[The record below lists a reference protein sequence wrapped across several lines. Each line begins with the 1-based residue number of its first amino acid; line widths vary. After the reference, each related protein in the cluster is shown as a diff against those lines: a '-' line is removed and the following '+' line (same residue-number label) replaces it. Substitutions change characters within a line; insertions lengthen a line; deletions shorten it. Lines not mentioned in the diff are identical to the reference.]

1 MTAFD
6 WLHVLTVAG
15 GIMLG
20 VAGGISLN
28 WTIERALQRY
38 SDRQRGEGET

>member
-6 WLHVLTVAG
+6 WLHVFTVAG
-15 GIMLG
+15 GILIG

-28 WTIERALQRY
+28 WTIDRALHLR
-38 SDRQRGEGET
+38 SARQRGKGAK

>member
-20 VAGGISLN
+20 VAGGISLT
-28 WTIERALQRY
+28 WTIERVLQRY
-38 SDRQRGEGET
+38 SARQRRQGVE

>member
-6 WLHVLTVAG
+6 WLHVFTVAG
-15 GIMLG
+15 GILIG

-28 WTIERALQRY
+28 WTIERALTRH
-38 SDRQRGEGET
+38 SARQRGKGAK